1 MVSLFDYLGYAAG
14 SELGKRVA
22 EYAKLKNITP
32 QKRFISN
39 SKYTGDVMLYPK
51 EFLDEY
57 FQAEKIFFENPDFI
71 EINTQ
76 LMEDSYIM
84 QDKEN
89 NDRIF

>member
-22 EYAKLKNITP
+22 EYAKLKNIIP